1 MKIESTIRYTIE
13 VPKGQN
19 RNKQANKQKTHKKII
34 GKKWLKFPK
43 SGENINL
50 HICEA

>member
-1 MKIESTIRYTIE
+1 MGVS
-13 VPKGQN
+13 KGQN
-19 RNKQANKQKTHKKII
+19 RNKQENKQKTQKKKI
-34 GKKWLKFPK
+34 GNKWLKFPK